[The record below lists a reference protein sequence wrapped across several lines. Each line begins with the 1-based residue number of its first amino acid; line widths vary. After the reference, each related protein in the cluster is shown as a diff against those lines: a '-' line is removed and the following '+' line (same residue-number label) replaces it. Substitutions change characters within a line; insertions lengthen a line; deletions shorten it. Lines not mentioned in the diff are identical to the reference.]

1 MSAKRNST
9 RQSRLVNRHKVPCGC
24 LRGGGWLILVRDLEK
39 ASQRREYLSGA
50 FGSWYFSTQ
59 NVLLPLTLPYPTAKE
74 QGRSEGGNQAAR
86 PAWQCTK
93 LRKCRGFS
101 VPFRLRHHALDPLY
115 YMLAKYQ
122 VLQVFLCS
130 DGFSFPLHFMT
141 ISLKILPLFEAH
153 F

>member
-86 PAWQCTK
+86 PAWQMHKAKEVQRVFCSISASSPCFGSTVLHACQIPGTPGFPL
-93 LRKCRGFS
+93 LRWVFLS
-101 VPFRLRHHALDPLY
+101 TPLY
-115 YMLAKYQ
+115 DY
-122 VLQVFLCS
+122 
-130 DGFSFPLHFMT
+130 FSKDSTTF
-141 ISLKILPLFEAH
+141 
-153 F
+153 